1 MPTPSEA
8 SSGGHPLKQGTSA
21 LPNASNLQGCPPG
34 PFDIN
39 SMPSPHKIYKHT
51 HTHTQTHTQCVSLF
65 DFYGFP
71 ELCCCTPLRFGVNAK
86 RKRRRRRKAVGLQ
99 RIFYLLFISS
109 RSRLCRSRNSLERVA
124 AVLNERT
131 ASPEEISGVLLHNN
145 SQHVTRLLGRKCPR
159 KCTRT
164 LMDVTNLATALG
176 AISLR
181 ALCEARKWT
190 RGLSSLREG
199 YEKMSL

>member
-1 MPTPSEA
+1 METYGKRRRC
-8 SSGGHPLKQGTSA
+8 SSSSSRSRNFERSVKSHNVL
-21 LPNASNLQGCPPG
+21 
-34 PFDIN
+34 
-39 SMPSPHKIYKHT
+39 
-51 HTHTQTHTQCVSLF
+51 VSLIF
-65 DFYGFP
+65 MVFP

-86 RKRRRRRKAVGLQ
+86 RKRRRRRRKAVGLQ
-99 RIFYLLFISS
+99 RIFYLLFVSS

-181 ALCEARKWT
+181 ALCQARKWT